1 VSSHAAPIDNLRGD
15 RPAVWQR
22 LREGAGDFPLS
33 RVAALAVLIGLFAI
47 LSPVFLT
54 SDNFQNIGRQTA
66 VVSILAV
73 GMTLVIIAGQID
85 LSVGSL
91 VALTGMIGAL
101 TMEHASGGG
110 MWLGVAAA
118 LAAGG
123 ALGLVNGLLTARLAI
138 PSFLVTLGMLQIA
151 RGIALMVTGTAPVL
165 IPDTNYA
172 TTFGDGTYF
181 GIPAPIVWTA
191 VAVFGGYLILA
202 RSVFGQRI
210 FATGGNSVAARFSG
224 VRTKRVTVAVFVIS
238 GLCAGLAGVVT
249 TARFHAA
256 RPDIGAGLE
265 LDAIAAVILGGTS
278 LFGGKGTI
286 AGTIVGSLII
296 GVVNNGLNLMG
307 VSSALQLAIKG
318 AIIIGAVAFQKR

>member
-1 VSSHAAPIDNLRGD
+1 VSTEAATIDPAAGGRLPVLR
-15 RPAVWQR
+15 R
-22 LREGAGDFPLS
+22 LREGSGDFPLS
-33 RVAALAVLIGLFAI
+33 RVVALAVLIALFTV
-47 LSPVFLT
+47 LSDVFFT
-54 SDNFQNIGRQTA
+54 TDNFQNIGRQTA

-91 VALTGMIGAL
+91 VALTGMVAGLA
-101 TMEHASGGG
+101 MEHVSGGG
-110 MWLGVAAA
+110 MWIGVVAA
-118 LAAGG
+118 LAAGA
-123 ALGLVNGLLTARLAI
+123 ALGLVNGMLTARLAI

-172 TTFGDGTYF
+172 TTFGDGSYF
-181 GIPAPIVWTA
+181 GVPAPILWTA
-191 VAVFGGYLILA
+191 VAVVLGYLILQ
-202 RSVFGQRI
+202 RTVFGQRI

>member
-1 VSSHAAPIDNLRGD
+1 VSSQAAPIGEIPGD
-15 RPAVWQR
+15 RPGFLER

-33 RVAALAVLIGLFAI
+33 RIIALLVLIGLFSV
-47 LSPVFLT
+47 LSPVFL
-54 SDNFQNIGRQTA
+54 SADNFQNIGRQTA

-91 VALTGMIGAL
+91 VALTGMVAAL

-118 LAAGG
+118 LAAGA
-123 ALGLVNGLLTARLAI
+123 ALGLVNGVLTATLAI

-151 RGIALMVTGTAPVL
+151 RGISLMVTGTAPVL
-165 IPDTNYA
+165 IPDVNYA

-191 VAVFGGYLILA
+191 VAVVAGYLILT

-210 FATGGNSVAARFSG
+210 YATGGNAVAARFSG
-224 VRTKRVTVAVFVIS
+224 VRTKRVTIAVFVIS

-256 RPDIGAGLE
+256 RPDVGAGLE

-278 LFGGKGTI
+278 LFGGKGAI
-286 AGTIVGSLII
+286 WGTLVGSLII
-296 GVVNNGLNLMG
+296 GVVNNGLNLLG